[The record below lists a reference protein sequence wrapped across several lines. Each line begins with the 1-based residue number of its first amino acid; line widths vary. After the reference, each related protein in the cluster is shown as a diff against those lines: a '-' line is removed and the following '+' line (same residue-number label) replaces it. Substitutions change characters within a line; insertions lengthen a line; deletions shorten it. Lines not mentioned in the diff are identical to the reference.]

1 MATTPYLTITKL
13 YPEYKDFGIVLK
25 DSDMRYINEQIID
38 GDEYRI
44 DYYTF
49 GEEVSLSVFRRDYT
63 SDNENEDYGIKE
75 TLITSYTG
83 SSNPASVTFVVEQPD
98 NVYNFEYMLN
108 VRSIGPRP
116 TPTPTP
122 TPTMTPT
129 VTPGYCSI
137 FGLIS
142 EYIPPTPTPTNSATP
157 TITPT
162 NTSTPTST
170 NTPTVTSS
178 VTPTSTNT
186 PTVTSTNT
194 PTPTRTVAPSRTPA
208 PTKTSTPTVTPSS
221 SVTPT
226 ITPSSSV
233 TPTITPSSSVTP
245 TITPTITPT
254 PSSTPPPCFNIG
266 TGFNGSV
273 TNITQQSDGKILCGG
288 AFTSYNGTGANYII
302 RLNSDGYLDTSLNT
316 GTGFN
321 NTVSII
327 TMQSDGKILVG
338 GNFTSYNETSANR
351 IIRLNSD
358 GYLDT
363 SLNTGTGFSGRVN
376 SITQQSDG
384 KILCGGSFTSYNGTS
399 ANRIIRL
406 NSDGSIDTGFVYGTG
421 FNSSIIQITQQSD
434 SKILVGGDFTSYN
447 GTSANRI
454 IRLNSNGSLDTSL
467 NTGTGFNYYPNVI
480 LQLSDGKILVGGS
493 FTSYNETSANRIIR
507 LNSNGSL
514 DTSLNTGTG
523 FNGSVSIIIIQS
535 DSKILCGG
543 SFTTYQGYSSYNI
556 VRINSNGSINNC
568 I

>member
-208 PTKTSTPTVTPSS
+208 PTKTSTPTV
-221 SVTPT
+221 
-226 ITPSSSV
+226 TPSSSV